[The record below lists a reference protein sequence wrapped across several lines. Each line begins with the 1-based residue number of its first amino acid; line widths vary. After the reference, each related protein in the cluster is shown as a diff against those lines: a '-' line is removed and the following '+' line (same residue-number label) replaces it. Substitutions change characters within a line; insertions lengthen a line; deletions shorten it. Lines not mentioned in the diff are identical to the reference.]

1 MEDAHGKSVGLP
13 LSQWGMTL
21 PPRGHSCVVPY
32 NAQHDFTLVFFFAK
46 KKSFCRPFTFFCFLY
61 NTHTKSKRKLKKKG

>member
-32 NAQHDFTLVFFFAK
+32 NAQHDFTLVFFLCK
-46 KKSFCRPFTFFCFLY
+46 EKEFLQAFY
-61 NTHTKSKRKLKKKG
+61 IFLLFI